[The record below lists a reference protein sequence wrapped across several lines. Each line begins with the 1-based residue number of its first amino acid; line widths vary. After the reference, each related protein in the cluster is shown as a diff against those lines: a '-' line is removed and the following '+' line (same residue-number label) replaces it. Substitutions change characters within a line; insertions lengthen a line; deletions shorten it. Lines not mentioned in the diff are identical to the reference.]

1 MKIRRPEWENQ
12 FYPGNPDELDA
23 TLTEYFEKAAL
34 QQTGKRIVGLI
45 APHAGYPYSG
55 QTAAVAYKQLE
66 NQQYETVVV
75 CSPSH
80 ATPING
86 VSVYD
91 GDYYETPLGRIS
103 VDTELTE
110 RLAQHSSVI
119 QRSSAGHEGGLR
131 PEHALEVQL
140 PFLQKI
146 LREFKLVPIVFND
159 FIWNV
164 CQELGNAMAKVL
176 DSEKTLIVASSDLY
190 HGEVYEEA
198 MRTDKMTLEAIEA
211 FDAEKFCNKSEKH
224 EIMACGAGPITALMV
239 AAKQWNTQAPRV
251 LTHTTS
257 ADVVDE
263 SVGKVVGYAAAI
275 IEK

>member
-1 MKIRRPEWENQ
+1 MKIRKPVWANQ
-12 FYPGNPDELDA
+12 FYPGDPHELDA
-23 TLTEYFEKAAL
+23 TLTEYFDQAAL

-55 QTAAVAYKQLE
+55 PTAAVAYKQLE
-66 NQQYETVVV
+66 NKHYHTVVV

-80 ATPING
+80 ATPIEG

-91 GDYYETPLGRIS
+91 GDLYETPLGRIP
-103 VDTELTE
+103 VDTELTVKLE
-110 RLAQHSSVI
+110 QKSDVI
-119 QRSSAGHEGGLR
+119 QRSSAGHEGGFR

-146 LREFKLVPIVFND
+146 LREFKLVPLVFND
-159 FIWNV
+159 FKWEV
-164 CQELGNAMAKVL
+164 CQELGHAMAEVL

-190 HGEVYEEA
+190 HGQSYEEA
-198 MRTDKMTLEAIEA
+198 MRTDKETLAAIES
-211 FDAEKFCNKSEKH
+211 FDAEKFCDKSEKH

-239 AAKQWNTQAPRV
+239 ATKKWNTQAPRV
-251 LTHTTS
+251 LGHTTS
-257 ADVVDE
+257 ADVL
-263 SVGKVVGYAAAI
+263 GKSGGYVVGYAAAI